1 MKLKTSLRCE
11 EVYFLQWEHINGGFC
26 RLVLVLPFQLS
37 VSSAQNVTV
46 PNMFLIFIN
55 FQLENWYQFWQKM
68 FCAIVLRSHSRLRE
82 SLSFF
87 EQTLKTYDFWTVDLI
102 RINYL
107 NWKRWIEQVDFSQQN
122 SWFFWPFYFSLGF
135 LITIKQYD
143 CCYSRNT
150 VVAYEKLIFGAK
162 SAVNEPM
169 NSQLLWKFSQ
179 WGPQEMRNL
188 WNNVT
193 SPVYCI
199 IKMI

>member
-26 RLVLVLPFQLS
+26 RLVLVVPFQLF
-37 VSSAQNVTV
+37 VSSAQNGTV
-46 PNMFLIFIN
+46 PNMFLIFII
-55 FQLENWYQFWQKM
+55 FW
-68 FCAIVLRSHSRLRE
+68 CRS
-82 SLSFF
+82 
-87 EQTLKTYDFWTVDLI
+87 LKEPLKILLNVDLI
-102 RINYL
+102 RKNYL

-169 NSQLLWKFSQ
+169 NSQLLVKILSM
-179 WGPQEMRNL
+179 GASRNAK
-188 WNNVT
+188 
-193 SPVYCI
+193 PM
-199 IKMI
+199 K

>member
-1 MKLKTSLRCE
+1 MKTSLRCE

-26 RLVLVLPFQLS
+26 RLVLVVPFQLS
-37 VSSAQNVTV
+37 VSSAQNGIV
-46 PNMFLIFIN
+46 PNMFLIFVN
-55 FQLENWYQFWQKM
+55 FQLENWYLFWQKKL
-68 FCAIVLRSHSRLRE
+68 FCAVVLRSHSRLN
-82 SLSFF
+82 
-87 EQTLKTYDFWTVDLI
+87 VDLI
-102 RINYL
+102 RKNYL

-169 NSQLLWKFSQ
+169 NSQLLVKILSM
-179 WGPQEMRNL
+179 GASRNAK
-188 WNNVT
+188 
-193 SPVYCI
+193 PM
-199 IKMI
+199 K